1 MRRCTTKTYPKTK
14 TRFRVYFACLLCTST
29 HGMASRNR
37 EFAKDRDA
45 LSDSVSI
52 NPRNDDACLLIAKKQ
67 TFGVLV
73 L

>member
-1 MRRCTTKTYPKTK
+1 
-14 TRFRVYFACLLCTST
+14 
-29 HGMASRNR
+29 MASRNR